1 MNRDNALL
9 VAGIVDRIT
18 KLEKTILELEQLKYR
33 ETFIITGKA
42 KHIGCYT
49 YSETVVE
56 LNIDEI
62 ATVVFTQDILELYI
76 STLNLELCELVK
88 SLEEF

>member
-18 KLEKTILELEQLKYR
+18 KLEQTILELEQLKYN
-33 ETFIITGKA
+33 ETFTIIGKA
-42 KHIGCYT
+42 KHIGRDT

-56 LNIDEI
+56 LKLDEI